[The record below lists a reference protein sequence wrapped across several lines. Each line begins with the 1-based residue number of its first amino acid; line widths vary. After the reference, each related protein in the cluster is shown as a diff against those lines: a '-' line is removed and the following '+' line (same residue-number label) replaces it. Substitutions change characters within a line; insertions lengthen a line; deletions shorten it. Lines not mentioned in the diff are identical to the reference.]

1 MIQSLFSPNLLC
13 KKYILFNYTYIAY
26 TFVHQTNETFY
37 PTVITLHIL
46 NLTIFFCEHFLLCCI
61 TPTNMNILYC
71 YNSIY
76 YIISKIFF
84 SFSLNVVLKCNCYLY
99 IITCWCMEYK
109 IVCKYVERTFVSWN
123 NLCPIQML
131 YS

>member
-1 MIQSLFSPNLLC
+1 MFVTSILEHLVTLLVFRGVQ
-13 KKYILFNYTYIAY
+13 ISAV
-26 TFVHQTNETFY
+26 VHQASEKFY

-46 NLTIFFCEHFLLCCI
+46 NLTIFFCEHFLRCWF
-61 TPTNMNILYC
+61 TPTNMTILYC

-84 SFSLNVVLKCNCYLY
+84 FFFFLNVAIKCNSYLY
-99 IITCWCMEYK
+99 TITCWCMEYK

-123 NLCPIQML
+123 NFCSIQML